1 VQDRSGSSKVPLTQ
15 CTLAQMLGVR
25 RTTVTMVAG
34 RLEAAGVI
42 KYHRGRIEI
51 ISRQELERCSC
62 ECYGRVKAYV
72 AGLSATPGESVVP
85 LGAAR
90 PLPQEGGVIFPR
102 LSSGIDLDCSDR
114 LYAPLRP
121 ACAVRVLLSVIEAG
135 RFAERQRRECRRA
148 ACRRVH

>member
-1 VQDRSGSSKVPLTQ
+1 
-15 CTLAQMLGVR
+15 MLGVR
-25 RTTVTMVAG
+25 RTTVTMVAR

-42 KYHRGRIEI
+42 KYHRGCIEI

-62 ECYGRVKAYV
+62 ECCGRVKAYV

-85 LGAAR
+85 LGAAPR
-90 PLPQEGGVIFPR
+90 DRFPQEGGVIFRR

-121 ACAVRVLLSVIEAG
+121 ACAVRVLFSVIEAG